1 VSDEKWL
8 TISDLSEKFGIPNPT
23 IRRYLDRH
31 GHHLHTKKHHKSY
44 LISRESIPVLVRI
57 REGYSEGMSGDQVE
71 TLLAASGAPTIIT
84 VSDHSGDRVSVNDEE
99 ALSGLEKSMID
110 GFNRQEEFNRLLIE
124 SLQREREE
132 NQRQREEDR
141 LKINRLT
148 ELILQQKETAAALT
162 DSVQLRVE
170 RVTDRLI
177 ERRIERQLESEAL
190 DLWIAKP
197 ETERLRK
204 VGLFRKEENTA
215 ARDRFVRDYVD
226 EHFENRIQDAFAS
239 EQPD

>member
-1 VSDEKWL
+1 MSDEKWL
-8 TISDLSEKFGIPNPT
+8 TISDLSEKFGIPHPT
-23 IRRYLDRH
+23 IRRYIDRH

-44 LISRESIPVLVRI
+44 LLSQESIPVLIRI

-84 VSDHSGDRVSVNDEE
+84 VSDHSGERVSENDEK

-141 LKINRLT
+141 AEIKRLT
-148 ELILQQKETAAALT
+148 ELMLQQKETAAAALP
-162 DSVQLRVE
+162 DPMQLRAE
-170 RVTDRLI
+170 RITDRLI

-190 DLWIAKP
+190 KIWTAKP
-197 ETERLRK
+197 EAERMRRA
-204 VGLFRKEENTA
+204 GLFRKEEDIA
-215 ARDRFVRDYVD
+215 GRDRFVRAYVD
-226 EHFENRIQDAFAS
+226 EHFEDRIQDAYAS
-239 EQPD
+239 GSL

>member
-1 VSDEKWL
+1 
-8 TISDLSEKFGIPNPT
+8 
-23 IRRYLDRH
+23 
-31 GHHLHTKKHHKSY
+31 
-44 LISRESIPVLVRI
+44 
-57 REGYSEGMSGDQVE
+57 MSGDQVE